1 MVGAALALLPAIL
14 FGGTAMQEERV
25 LIWSISSVAIGA
37 AAVLV
42 PLILLFADYC
52 RRRNE
57 ARKEH
62 AE

>member
-1 MVGAALALLPAIL
+1 
-14 FGGTAMQEERV
+14 MQEERV

-42 PLILLFADYC
+42 PLILLLADYC